1 MSPLSRLPLR
11 AAALSAVAVLAACTP
26 ARVRERP
33 IMVNSDRVANTDSIV
48 AAAGA
53 RGEADRARIEARRDS
68 LAQVAMSTCNG
79 GICAALARGEVVLGM
94 NTAQVMAASKTTP
107 EAWTVRVAGPAT
119 VMTPRTLARAPRD
132 NSGELAMVQLQN
144 GGVSTYA
151 YRERQGLRVVSVAE
165 DTSITAR
172 NRVLADRLQK
182 EGDDFLSA
190 GDRALALDRYD
201 RALLLNPDDYG
212 LEYKVAS
219 LLDLQLRPVEALMR
233 YQRFLQ
239 QLELERIEA
248 RGTQNAKL
256 TEAVVR
262 AQQRIVV
269 LRQET
274 EGAAVPP
281 AAQPPAAQPP
291 AVDPRD

>member
-1 MSPLSRLPLR
+1 MTTLTRRTLR
-11 AAALSAVAVLAACTP
+11 AAVLPTVAILAACTP

-48 AAAGA
+48 AAAAA

-68 LAQVAMSTCNG
+68 LNQVAMSTCNG

-94 NTAQVMAASKTTP
+94 NSAQVMAATKTTP
-107 EAWTVRVAGPAT
+107 EAWTIRVAGPAT
-119 VMTPRTLARAPRD
+119 VMTPRSLARSPRD
-132 NSGELAMVQLQN
+132 NSGELAMVQLAN

-151 YRERQGLRVVSVAE
+151 YRERQGLRVVAVAE
-165 DTSITAR
+165 DTTITAR

-248 RGTQNAKL
+248 RGNQAAKL
-256 TEAVVR
+256 NEAVVR
-262 AQQRIVV
+262 AQQRIVI

-274 EGAAVPP
+274 EGAQPPASTPP
-281 AAQPPAAQPP
+281 AAQPPVEPQG
-291 AVDPRD
+291 

>member
-1 MSPLSRLPLR
+1 MTTALRLPVL
-11 AAALSAVAVLAACTP
+11 VLAATVSACTVS
-26 ARVRERP
+26 RVRERP
-33 IMVNSDRVANTDSIV
+33 IMVNSDRVKNTDSLV

-53 RGEADRARIEARRDS
+53 RGEADRARLEARRDS
-68 LAQVAMSTCNG
+68 LNQVAMSTCNG

-94 NTAQVMAASKTTP
+94 NTAQVMAATKTTP
-107 EAWTVRVAGPAT
+107 EAWSVRVAGPAT
-119 VMTPRTLARAPRD
+119 VMTPRSLARTPRD

-151 YRERQGLRVVSVAE
+151 YRERQGLRVVASPE
-165 DTSITAR
+165 DTTTMAR
-172 NRVLADRLQK
+172 NRVLGDRLER

-190 GDRALALDRYD
+190 GDRDRALDRFD
-201 RALLLNPDDYG
+201 RALLLKPDDPA

-262 AQQRIVV
+262 AQQRIVI
-269 LRQET
+269 LRKET
-274 EGAAVPP
+274 EGAEVPP
-281 AAQPPAAQPP
+281 EPQA
-291 AVDPRD
+291 

>member
-1 MSPLSRLPLR
+1 MTSLIIRTLR
-11 AAALSAVAVLAACTP
+11 VAVLPTVALLAACTP

-33 IMVNSDRVANTDSIV
+33 ILVNSDRVANTDSIV
-48 AAAGA
+48 AAAAA

-68 LAQVAMSTCNG
+68 LNQVAMSTCNG

-94 NTAQVMAASKTTP
+94 NSAQVMAATKTTP

-119 VMTPRTLARAPRD
+119 VMTPRSLARSPRD
-132 NSGELAMVQLQN
+132 NSGELAMVQLAN

-151 YRERQGLRVVSVAE
+151 YRERQGLRVVSTPE

-172 NRVLADRLQK
+172 NKVLADRLQK

-248 RGTQNAKL
+248 RGNQAAKL
-256 TEAVVR
+256 NEAVVR
-262 AQQRIVV
+262 AQQRIVI

-274 EGAAVPP
+274 EGATPPP
-281 AAQPPAAQPP
+281 ATPPASQPPL
-291 AVDPRD
+291 

>member
-1 MSPLSRLPLR
+1 MSLHRRTTVR
-11 AAALSAVAVLAACTP
+11 AAVLTASALFAACTP

-33 IMVNSDRVANTDSIV
+33 IVVNSDRVANTDSLV
-48 AAAGA
+48 AAAAA
-53 RGEADRARIEARRDS
+53 RGEADRARLEARRDS
-68 LAQVAMSTCNG
+68 LMQVAMSTCNG
-79 GICAALARGEVVLGM
+79 GTCAALARGEVVLGM
-94 NTAQVMAASKTTP
+94 NSAQVMAATKTTP

-119 VMTPRTLARAPRD
+119 IMTPRTLTRTPRD
-132 NSGELAMVQLQN
+132 NSGELAMVQLQD

-151 YRERQGLRVVSVAE
+151 YRERQGLRVVATAA

-239 QLELERIEA
+239 QLELQRIDA
-248 RGTQNAKL
+248 QGTQAAKF

-269 LRQET
+269 LRQES
-274 EGAAVPP
+274 EAAPPP
-281 AAQPPAAQPP
+281 AGRPPA
-291 AVDPRD
+291 DPLD